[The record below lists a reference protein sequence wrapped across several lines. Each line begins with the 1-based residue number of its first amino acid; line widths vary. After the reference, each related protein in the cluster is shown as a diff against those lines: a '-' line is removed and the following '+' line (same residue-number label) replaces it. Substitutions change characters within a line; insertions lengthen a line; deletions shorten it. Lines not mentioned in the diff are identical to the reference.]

1 MNRADFQL
9 LELNGGLVTFG
20 TTTTCWLPPVPAGY
34 ADAQF
39 DDYAGDGSGL
49 WGWGHGRFRWHPG
62 LTLSLRAR
70 FSHEADR
77 LVGTAGF
84 GFWNSPFGD
93 PSVPRPA
100 LPQATWFFFASEP
113 SNLPLP
119 LEGPGRGWFAATVDA
134 GQRTA
139 VSLIPLRPRF
149 LKRRSAGSGTAP
161 RQSRGQSAPPR
172 ARAGPGSNAGPGD
185 QAGEISPWQAGR
197 PTRSAGISP
206 VPQRS
211 CSGLRLAD
219 GDAPGARANRWAG
232 RADLPVWTFA
242 GCKAPRETRLDGL
255 GVEPPEADR
264 PSLDGRDALRS
275 RRRVRDICPAG
286 SRTAVDRA

>member
-20 TTTTCWLPPVPAGY
+20 TTTTCWLPPVSAGY

-139 VSLIPLRPRF
+139 VSLIPLAPFVLLLNRLPAA
-149 LKRRSAGSGTAP
+149 RRRIWP
-161 RQSRGQSAPPR
+161 IVRRR
-172 ARAGPGSNAGPGD
+172 L
-185 QAGEISPWQAGR
+185 
-197 PTRSAGISP
+197 GISFAP
-206 VPQRS
+206 IPAAITAWHTYTLTWLPDGCVFKVDGRTILQTSHSPRGPLGFVCWMDNQYMAVTVDGRFGWGALSVPAVQW
-211 CSGLRLAD
+211 LEV
-219 GDAPGARANRWAG
+219 
-232 RADLPVWTFA
+232 ADLA
-242 GCKAPRETRLDGL
+242 IYQA
-255 GVEPPEADR
+255 
-264 PSLDGRDALRS
+264 
-275 RRRVRDICPAG
+275 
-286 SRTAVDRA
+286 